1 MKSLI
6 GVALLGL
13 AFQAPGGPRPA
24 PIGVSRT
31 CSPTEHMPILG
42 FRSPPV
48 EPMPVFRPDSAW
60 RNAMPTSRLLPCY
73 LADSAEAIPLR
84 LPR

>member
-13 AFQAPGGPRPA
+13 AFQALGGPRPA
-24 PIGVSRT
+24 PAEVSRT

-60 RNAMPTSRLLPCY
+60 RNAMPTTRLLPCY
-73 LADSAEAIPLR
+73 LADSAGAIQR
-84 LPR
+84 YSPR

>member
-6 GVALLGL
+6 GVVLLGL
-13 AFQAPGGPRPA
+13 AFQAPRGARPA
-24 PIGVSRT
+24 PIEVPRA

-60 RNAMPTSRLLPCY
+60 RNATPTSRLLPCY
-73 LADSAEAIPLR
+73 LADSTQAIQLH

>member
-6 GVALLGL
+6 GVVLLGL
-13 AFQAPGGPRPA
+13 ALQAPGSRSRA
-24 PIGVSRT
+24 PTEALRT
-31 CSPTEHMPILG
+31 CIPTEHMPILG

-48 EPMPVFRPDSAW
+48 EPMPVFRRDSAW